1 MTQPSCYAVIRTDAV
16 FRETEAVWC
25 VGLTSTK
32 RKQRTEQKEKK
43 TKKTQRHLAVQVQ
56 REVSPQKRKRKKCQL
71 YCRCLGR
78 QGLDLLKLETKIET
92 KILK

>member
-16 FRETEAVWC
+16 FTETDAVWC

-56 REVSPQKRKRKKCQL
+56 REVSP
-71 YCRCLGR
+71 
-78 QGLDLLKLETKIET
+78 LKLKKEGVSSIADVLAGRDLICLNLRQK
-92 KILK
+92 LKQKY